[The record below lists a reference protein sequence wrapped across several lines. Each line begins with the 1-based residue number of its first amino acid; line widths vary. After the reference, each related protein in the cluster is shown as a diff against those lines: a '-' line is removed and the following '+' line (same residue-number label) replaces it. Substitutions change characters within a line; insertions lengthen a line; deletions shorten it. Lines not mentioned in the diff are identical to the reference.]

1 MDGYYDGIPE
11 KIKKMTIEEI
21 EEAIKIEE
29 KKCEIMDKNSKQL
42 GGIMDDK
49 KNCTEIL
56 DDMERIE
63 RELIEQ
69 LQNMRKIK

>member
-49 KNCTEIL
+49 KTAPRFSTIW
-56 DDMERIE
+56 
-63 RELIEQ
+63 RESKG
-69 LQNMRKIK
+69 N